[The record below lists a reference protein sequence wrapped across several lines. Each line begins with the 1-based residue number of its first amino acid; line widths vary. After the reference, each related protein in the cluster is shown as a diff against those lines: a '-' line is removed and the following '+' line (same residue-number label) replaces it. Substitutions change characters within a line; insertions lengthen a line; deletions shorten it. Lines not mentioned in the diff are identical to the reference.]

1 MKLRL
6 EILLYFIAVMIITS
20 YIPNNDK
27 NCYEENKTQDEI
39 PYIPEKISFAG
50 ETVPLERWDVF
61 EYLDKQL
68 LIRMEDRVTTL
79 LVMKRHKRWGNK
91 IKAILREQNI
101 PEDFYYLMLAESAS
115 RNAYSYRGAVG
126 FWQFIPSTAKM
137 YGLIINKY
145 IDERLDP
152 IKSTYAACKY
162 FKKAYKTFG
171 DWTNT
176 AASYNMGIA
185 GLRRKIF
192 EQKETSFYN
201 LYLNTETANY
211 IYRILAYKIILQ
223 NPQKYNLPPLEKI
236 KGYEEIPSY
245 YIKITTEIPDLVEF
259 AKKYNTSYKM
269 IKLLN
274 PWIMTKYLPTPPRGY
289 YNILLPRN

>member
-1 MKLRL
+1 
-6 EILLYFIAVMIITS
+6 
-20 YIPNNDK
+20 
-27 NCYEENKTQDEI
+27 
-39 PYIPEKISFAG
+39 
-50 ETVPLERWDVF
+50 
-61 EYLDKQL
+61 
-68 LIRMEDRVTTL
+68 
-79 LVMKRHKRWGNK
+79 
-91 IKAILREQNI
+91 
-101 PEDFYYLMLAESAS
+101 
-115 RNAYSYRGAVG
+115 
-126 FWQFIPSTAKM
+126 M

-152 IKSTYAACKY
+152 VKSTYAACKY

-176 AASYNMGIA
+176 A
-185 GLRRKIF
+185 
-192 EQKETSFYN
+192 N
-201 LYLNTETANY
+201 LYLNKETANY

-223 NPQKYNLPPLEKI
+223 NPQKYNLPPVEKI

-245 YIKITTEIPDLVEF
+245 YVKITTEIPDLVKF